1 MWELI
6 KSMLEKTGGAIK
18 NGQSRETRNIGYTR
32 HIMKTNKTKNTSQ
45 YAWDTTKLIFLFLF
59 FCRLRSRNS
68 GDIRVGC
75 RRHPKV
81 LYGDSMYTILF
92 VCDILNEIELGTV
105 LLSICREFYFFFC
118 MNNELSSLLFLN
130 CLFYAVNSII
140 LTVVCIQYYLSLIF
154 VMK

>member
-1 MWELI
+1 
-6 KSMLEKTGGAIK
+6 MLEKTGGAIK
-18 NGQSRETRNIGYTR
+18 NGQSRETGNIVYTR
-32 HIMKTNKTKNTSQ
+32 HKMKTNKAKNTTQ
-45 YAWDTTKLIFLFLF
+45 YAWDTTKLIFFF

-92 VCDILNEIELGTV
+92 VSDILNEIELGTV
-105 LLSICREFYFFFC
+105 LLSICRELYFFC

-130 CLFYAVNSII
+130 CLF
-140 LTVVCIQYYLSLIF
+140 LCC
-154 VMK
+154 